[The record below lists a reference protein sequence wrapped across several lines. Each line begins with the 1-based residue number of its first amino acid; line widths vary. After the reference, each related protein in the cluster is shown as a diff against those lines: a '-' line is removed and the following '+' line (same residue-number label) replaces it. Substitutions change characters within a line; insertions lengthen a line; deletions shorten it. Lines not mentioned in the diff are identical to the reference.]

1 MTAMIRKIAPIL
13 MIAFSLLLGGCRSIF
28 GPPRSGS
35 VLFQDDFSRP
45 ESGWDHY
52 QDEQYLSDYEDDA
65 YQIELKE
72 PNILAWATPGLNFED
87 STVMVEATRT
97 EGSAD
102 NAFGL
107 ICRYQ
112 DPDNFYFFL
121 ISSDGF
127 AGIGRRV
134 DGQRELLSDEHML
147 PTDAILPGFQP
158 NRIIARCVGSQ
169 LELHVNGQFVA
180 VVEDETWASGDV
192 GLIAGSYDRGGVL
205 IRFDNFSVQQP

>member
-1 MTAMIRKIAPIL
+1 MMRYFIP
-13 MIAFSLLLGGCRSIF
+13 LLTLIMGLVLGGCRSVF

-52 QDEQYLSDYEDDA
+52 QDEQYVSDYVEEA
-65 YQIELKE
+65 YQIEVME
-72 PNILAWATPGLNFED
+72 PNILAWATPGLAFED
-87 STVMVEATRT
+87 STIMIEATRT
-97 EGSAD
+97 QGSAD

-127 AGIGRRV
+127 AGIGRRLE
-134 DGQRELLSDEHML
+134 GQRQLLSDEHML
-147 PTDAILPGFQP
+147 PAGAILPGFEP
-158 NRIIARCVGSQ
+158 NLILVRCVGGR

-180 VVEDETWASGDV
+180 AVEDDTWSTGDV
-192 GLIAGSYDRGGVL
+192 GLIAGSYERGGVL

>member
-1 MTAMIRKIAPIL
+1 MTAMIRYFIPLLTLI
-13 MIAFSLLLGGCRSIF
+13 MSLVLGGCRSIF

-52 QDEQYLSDYEDDA
+52 QDEQYISEYVEEA
-65 YQIELKE
+65 YQIEVME
-72 PNILAWATPGLNFED
+72 PNILAWATPRLAFED
-87 STVMVEATRT
+87 SVIMIEATRT
-97 EGSAD
+97 QGSAD

-127 AGIGRRV
+127 AGIGRRLE
-134 DGQRELLSDEHML
+134 GQRQLLSDENML
-147 PTDAILPGFQP
+147 PAGAILPGFEP
-158 NRIIARCVGSQ
+158 NLILVRCVGAR
-169 LELHVNGQFVA
+169 LELHVNGQFVTA
-180 VVEDETWASGDV
+180 VEDDTWSTGDV
-192 GLIAGSYDRGGVL
+192 GLIAGSYERGGVL

>member
-1 MTAMIRKIAPIL
+1 MKRLSDILLIPAVALLIAGC
-13 MIAFSLLLGGCRSIF
+13 SLLF
-28 GPPRSGS
+28 GSPKPGS

-52 QDEQYLSDYEDDA
+52 LDEQYSSDYNNDG
-65 YQIELKE
+65 YQIEVIE
-72 PNILAWATPGLNFED
+72 PNILAWATPGLSFED
-87 STVMVEATRT
+87 SLIIVEATRRS
-97 EGSAD
+97 GPAD

-127 AGIGRRV
+127 AGIGRRL
-134 DGQRELLSDEHML
+134 DGQRQLLSDEHML
-147 PTDAILPGFQP
+147 PSDAILPGFEP
-158 NRIIARCVGSQ
+158 NLILASCVGAQ
-169 LELHVNGQFVA
+169 LELRVNGQFVA
-180 VVEDETWASGDV
+180 AVEDETWTTGDV
-192 GLIAGSYDRGGVL
+192 GLIAGSYENGEVI

>member
-1 MTAMIRKIAPIL
+1 MKWPRLPLLILPIA
-13 MIAFSLLLGGCRSIF
+13 LLSVGCSAVF
-28 GPPRSGS
+28 GPPKSGS

-52 QDEQYLSDYEDDA
+52 QDEQYRSDYSNDG
-65 YQIELKE
+65 YQIEVIE
-72 PNILAWATPGLNFED
+72 PNILAWATPGLSFED
-87 STVMVEATRT
+87 SVILVEATRKA
-97 EGSAD
+97 GPAD

-127 AGIGRRV
+127 AGIGRRL
-134 DGQRELLSDEHML
+134 DGERQLLSDEHML
-147 PTDAILPGFQP
+147 PADAILPGFEP
-158 NRIIARCVGSQ
+158 NLIQASCVGAR
-169 LELHVNGQFVA
+169 LELYVNGQFVA
-180 VVEDETWASGDV
+180 SIEDDTWSTGDV
-192 GLIAGSYDRGGVL
+192 GLIAGSYDRGEVV